1 MRNMICMLALCIS
14 LGSTLTARAEGDVL
28 RINYA
33 DSYPPLSYGQHDSV
47 KGVLPELMDAILV
60 QKMGYAVVNNGKA
73 WKRAQEEVWNGRADL
88 LITSATPERAQY
100 SYQSRQPVFT
110 LSFRPFTKVNSA
122 ASKALQT
129 TLDISTLSQFRFCD
143 VHGNQWGKRFYE
155 KHNIKFHVTR
165 SFEACLRLLT
175 VGRMDIVIHSDHILS
190 DIIKN
195 NGWQDQIKPHPQV
208 MAESPKFYLLLSKQS
223 KHNRDL
229 LAEFDLIVER
239 MRHDGSYHHLLRKL
253 NIDYGVSVAK
263 N

>member
-1 MRNMICMLALCIS
+1 MRNMICILTLCIS
-14 LGSTLTARAEGDVL
+14 LGSAVTVRAEGDLL

-47 KGVLPELMDAILV
+47 KGVLPALMDAILV
-60 QKMGYAVVNNGKA
+60 QKMGYTAVHTGKA
-73 WKRAQEEVWNGRADL
+73 WKRAQEEVWKGYADL
-88 LITSATPERAQY
+88 LITSSTPERAQY

-110 LSFRPFTKVNSA
+110 LSFRPFTKVNSP

-143 VHGNQWGKRFYE
+143 VHGNQWGEQFYK
-155 KHNIKFHVTR
+155 KHNIDFHVTR
-165 SFEACLRLLT
+165 SFETCLRLLS
-175 VGRMDIVIHSDHILS
+175 VGRTDIVVHSDHILS
-190 DIIKN
+190 EIIKK

-223 KHNRDL
+223 KYNRAL
-229 LAEFDLIVER
+229 LAEFDLTVER

-253 NIDYGVSVAK
+253 NIDYGVSVAA